1 MSRSDNESGISHVL
15 VVPESSAGTELAVA
29 ALTEFQML
37 ATKRRADAEAL
48 LAEARAVEQRVAEE
62 RDLLAG
68 LAAGAAAARLAERD
82 ADEQVRAARENF
94 ETIVAMRQAEIARH
108 AELRA
113 VEEAATAD
121 FERIQES
128 LRVAQRRLDDATRA
142 RLAHPVP
149 SAEPWPHEA
158 EAGAGYDA
166 AVIYF
171 EQCRDARTHA
181 DADVAELQVRLGFL
195 SGTNGLDAGA
205 VKRVLERRMA
215 DELRNGMK
223 TV

>member
-1 MSRSDNESGISHVL
+1 
-15 VVPESSAGTELAVA
+15 
-29 ALTEFQML
+29 ML

>member
-1 MSRSDNESGISHVL
+1 MSRLDNESGVSHVL
-15 VVPESSAGTELAVA
+15 VVPESGAGTELAVA
-29 ALTEFQML
+29 ALTEFQVL
-37 ATKRRADAEAL
+37 ASKRRADAEAL
-48 LAEARAVEQRVAEE
+48 LAEARAVERRVAEE

-94 ETIVAMRQAEIARH
+94 ETIAAMRQAEIARY

-113 VEEAATAD
+113 AEEAATAD

-128 LRVAQRRLDDATRA
+128 LRIAQRRLDDAARA
-142 RLAHPVP
+142 RLAHPAP
-149 SAEPWPHEA
+149 STEPWPHEA

-171 EQCRDARTHA
+171 EQCRAARTRA

-195 SGTNGLDAGA
+195 SGTNGLEAGA

-223 TV
+223 PV